1 MSFKLNNKML
11 VKRHMLH
18 ERIGKGRSSML
29 AARGKGSHRTPV
41 PPTILSNLYWS
52 IAIPR
57 MTYGLEVVP
66 MEDSHIDEIVQVH
79 RVRARI
85 IQLPENVHKPTVL
98 STIGSMSMP
107 AYIAYRKLLFLLS
120 ILSLSVNNI
129 YRRIVV
135 AILVSCDIFGT
146 VKLSPI
152 GGTFKYICKYG
163 LKDLFMS
170 CIIRNDGNSKEM
182 KTQQKRTIWEYE
194 IYCRK
199 ATQLIY
205 PERDPYYKMVRNIS
219 VNVWWQI
226 AARNP
231 ISTSKIGSVAA
242 IAGGTQP
249 RGLQCN
255 FRCKQ
260 CRLCCEQRLDHAMH
274 IIFQRCALEATRI
287 WAAVLDVLPNAMA
300 ADISHKS
307 WHAVLHLTLS
317 EFWDQYIP
325 EWNQLISTLHVSYI
339 QCIKGDTKCT
349 EIFKNCN
356 VYIYRE
362 CNSGRVLCMNSS
374 WLARILG
381 PGSWLAGGTAAKQP
395 EAGLWNPCWRA
406 GMGFGMAFSWWPSQL
421 NL

>member
-1 MSFKLNNKML
+1 
-11 VKRHMLH
+11 
-18 ERIGKGRSSML
+18 
-29 AARGKGSHRTPV
+29 
-41 PPTILSNLYWS
+41 
-52 IAIPR
+52 

-66 MEDSHIDEIVQVH
+66 MEDSHIDELVQVH
-79 RVRARI
+79 RVHARI

-98 STIGSMSMP
+98 STIGWMSMA

-120 ILSLSVNNI
+120 ILSLPVNNI

-135 AILVSCDIFGT
+135 AILVSFYIFGT

-152 GGTFKYICKYG
+152 GGTFKYICKHG

-194 IYCRK
+194 IYWRK

-255 FRCKQ
+255 FRCQQ
-260 CRLCCEQRLDHAMH
+260 CRLYCKQRLDDAMH
-274 IIFQRCALEATRI
+274 IIFQCSALEATRI

-317 EFWDQYIP
+317 GFGDQFIP
-325 EWNQLISTLHVSYI
+325 EWKPIDLHAACFVHSMYKGRYQMYRDIQELQCVHISGV
-339 QCIKGDTKCT
+339 
-349 EIFKNCN
+349 
-356 VYIYRE
+356 
-362 CNSGRVLCMNSS
+362 
-374 WLARILG
+374 
-381 PGSWLAGGTAAKQP
+381 
-395 EAGLWNPCWRA
+395 
-406 GMGFGMAFSWWPSQL
+406 
-421 NL
+421 